1 MKIMEKSMSDVDS
14 KDIIDNIRNVDKNG
28 TLLDVL
34 LEFEKVLDEVGM
46 YAYKNWSKGEIAM
59 GPKLSRY
66 WLHVKVMY
74 QYNDMPDPRAGLRLT
89 KLGCEVKYEQGTLK
103 TPITPKSP
111 EDLNKNGEPKLKSD
125 TVWLVDILMP
135 RKFVD
140 EFTDEEMAVGNIK
153 VDQEAVGNA
162 EIQGLDD
169 ATNQQQDI

>member
-1 MKIMEKSMSDVDS
+1 MI
-14 KDIIDNIRNVDKNG
+14 
-28 TLLDVL
+28 
-34 LEFEKVLDEVGM
+34 
-46 YAYKNWSKGEIAM
+46 
-59 GPKLSRY
+59 
-66 WLHVKVMY
+66 
-74 QYNDMPDPRAGLRLT
+74 
-89 KLGCEVKYEQGTLK
+89 
-103 TPITPKSP
+103 
-111 EDLNKNGEPKLKSD
+111 KLKSD

>member
-1 MKIMEKSMSDVDS
+1 
-14 KDIIDNIRNVDKNG
+14 
-28 TLLDVL
+28 
-34 LEFEKVLDEVGM
+34 
-46 YAYKNWSKGEIAM
+46 
-59 GPKLSRY
+59 
-66 WLHVKVMY
+66 MY